1 MPGPQSRQ
9 EMFVVALVLKGDI
22 AGSQTFHFSL
32 KEGPAV
38 NLQLGLDV
46 RPYLLSFSGR
56 QTRIDPDKALTQRA
70 RVTLRLSDDE
80 APPDFDSAV
89 FTTFKGGSFWR
100 RFVVAQPDFIGSAI
114 EVRRGALPL
123 TTFGA
128 MALIFKGR
136 VESIDF
142 ANDGSISLVAK
153 DVLALQDRLVPAKIS
168 NNNLLDGGIG
178 AQDSP
183 ITVDDASEV
192 TDPAT
197 LPSKDLFP
205 VTIRLQPDSI
215 PFTLA
220 GASWTASTRLITEAN
235 AFAGYVFVEG
245 DQIFLVQATITSRLY
260 RIAGKVSDSS
270 IVLEESISASDISG
284 PPLVL
289 SRAAEDVII
298 SKVDTA
304 LDELTVQENFAIAT
318 ENFSDAAWT
327 PLDVTVT
334 SKAAAGPFGAA
345 RADLLAFGFVGADI
359 EQDTGAIA
367 AGIDWDA
374 SLWLKRSLNAT
385 ADGTIRIELEDSDG
399 NSFNEIQ
406 VTITEVWQRFD
417 VTALLT
423 NGATTVFFR
432 ILRGPGDAAEVLAF
446 GVSVIKGTSRS
457 FYAARNGGGSGGVSA
472 GRGAFGSTATTHDD
486 DTPFAEVLVYR
497 QFLDPDDGVHVVV
510 ALRDLVNRG
519 EIALA
524 DVDQSSFD
532 TEFNFIGDS
541 LVKRAARIAIIEPKR
556 LKEHVKAVSQQGMLD
571 LWVSE
576 TGKVTTRFNFRQTL
590 PGATIQRFTHEANV
604 LFRALSVR
612 NNAESRITR
621 IFVFFDPKISD
632 AKDDPTQYNS
642 AFVKADLAVE
652 AASGTK
658 ARRIFADWLFR
669 QGDAV
674 ALAGRLLGRFVRGAR
689 LLSVQ
694 LDMSDEP
701 DFTVGDVI
709 AVDTPD
715 VLSVGTSGSTVRKA
729 ILWQVTQRSHRRSDG
744 RVAVEALETSGLKY
758 AIISP
763 DEDLETSP
771 DPFPNFA
778 DASDAERQY
787 AFIGD
792 ANNELTDTGG
802 EKVEGYFIL

>member
-22 AGSQTFHFSL
+22 TGSQTFHFSL

-38 NLQLGLDV
+38 TLQLGLDV

-153 DVLALQDRLVPAKIS
+153 DVLALQDRLVPAKIG
-168 NNNLLDGGIG
+168 NNNLVDGGIG
-178 AQDSP
+178 AQASP

-192 TDPAT
+192 TDPDT

-215 PFTLA
+215 QFTLA
-220 GASWTASTRLITEAN
+220 GASWTASTRLLVEAN
-235 AFAGYVFVEG
+235 AFVGYVFVEG

-260 RIAGKVSDSS
+260 KIAGKVTDSS
-270 IVLEESISASDISG
+270 IVLEETISASDISG

-298 SKVDTA
+298 RKVDTV

-327 PLDVTVT
+327 KVGVTVT
-334 SKAAAGPFGAA
+334 ANAAAGPFGTA
-345 RADLLAFGFVGADI
+345 RADLLTFSSALDAIKQNVG
-359 EQDTGAIA
+359 EFA
-367 AGIDWDA
+367 AGIDWDG
-374 SLWLKRSLNAT
+374 SVWLKRSLNAT
-385 ADGTIRIELEDSDG
+385 ADGTMNISILNSDG
-399 NSFNEIQ
+399 SSIGNLQ
-406 VTITEVWQRFD
+406 VTITKDWQRFD
-417 VTALLT
+417 VTKLLT
-423 NGATTVFFR
+423 NGGKTVIFR
-432 ILRGPGDAAEVLAF
+432 IIRAIGDAAEVLAF
-446 GVSVIKGTSRS
+446 GASVIKGTSRS

-519 EIALA
+519 EIAVA

-532 TEFNFIGDS
+532 REFNFIDDS
-541 LVKRAARIAIIEPKR
+541 LVKRSGRIAIIEPKR

-590 PGATIQRFTHEANV
+590 PGATIKTLTHEANV

-621 IFVFFDPKISD
+621 IFVFFDPRISA
-632 AKDDPTQYNS
+632 AKDDPAQYRA
-642 AFVKADLAVE
+642 AFVKADLTVE

-669 QGDAV
+669 QAEAS

-744 RVAVEALETSGLKY
+744 RVAVEALEASGQKHGF
-758 AIISP
+758 ISP
-763 DEDLETSP
+763 DEDLETAP
-771 DPFPNFA
+771 DAFPNFPQ
-778 DASDAERQY
+778 ASDAERQY

-802 EKVEGYFIL
+802 EKVTGYVIL

>member
-9 EMFVVALVLKGDI
+9 EVFVAAVVLTGDI
-22 AGSQTFHFSL
+22 AGSQTFHFSP
-32 KEGPAV
+32 KEAPAV

-70 RVTLRLSDDE
+70 RVTLRLADDD
-80 APPDFDSAV
+80 APPDFDSTV

-142 ANDGSISLVAK
+142 ANDGSVSLVAK

-168 NNNLLDGGIG
+168 DSNLLNGGIG
-178 AQDSP
+178 AQASP

-205 VTIRLQPDSI
+205 ITIRLQPDSI

-220 GASWTASTRLITEAN
+220 GASWTATTRLIVEAN
-235 AFAGYVFVEG
+235 AFVGYTFVEG
-245 DQIFLVQATITSRLY
+245 DQIFLVHASITNRLY
-260 RIAGKVSDSS
+260 KIAGKVSDSS
-270 IVLEESISASDISG
+270 IVMEESIFASDLTS
-284 PPLVL
+284 VL

-298 SKVDTA
+298 RKVDTA
-304 LDELTVQENFAIAT
+304 LDELTVQENFATKT
-318 ENFSDAAWT
+318 EDFSDSTWVKSG
-327 PLDVTVT
+327 VTVT
-334 SKAAAGPFGAA
+334 PNAAAGPFGTA
-345 RADLLAFGFVGADI
+345 RADLLAFASAGDFI
-359 EQDTGAIA
+359 EQDTGELA
-367 AGIDWDA
+367 AGIAWDG
-374 SLWLKRSLNAT
+374 SVWLKRSLNAT
-385 ADGTIRIELEDSDG
+385 ADGPITIIIRNPGATSAFSL
-399 NSFNEIQ
+399 Q
-406 VTITEVWQRFD
+406 VTVTENWQRFD
-417 VTALLT
+417 VSGVLL
-423 NGATTVFFR
+423 NGVETVVFR
-432 ILRGPGDAAEVLAF
+432 IQRGGFDEAEVLAF
-446 GVSVIKGTSRS
+446 GVSVVKGTARS
-457 FYAARNGGGSGGVSA
+457 FYAARNGGGSGGASA
-472 GRGAFGSTATTHDD
+472 GRGAFGSTAIAHDD

-497 QFLDPDDGVHVVV
+497 QFLNPEDGVHVVV

-541 LVKRAARIAIIEPKR
+541 LVKRAGRIAITEPKR

-590 PGATIQRFTHEANV
+590 PGATVQSFTHEANV

-642 AFVKADLAVE
+642 SVVKANLPVE

-729 ILWQVTQRSHRRSDG
+729 VLWQVTQRSHRRSDG

-771 DPFPNFA
+771 DPFPDFV